1 MTDGTQNHFGA
12 WGLDLASLG
21 VLEEP
26 DFVDEATREQMRS
39 ALVGR
44 PGSLAVI
51 GLREMPD
58 LVSGLVA
65 GSATALVRQLV
76 AVSRSHQHP
85 LERLGLDRQ
94 GRLLILLPEMADL
107 EVDRRLSR
115 LGAQVAGTRFTVGEH
130 GVRGTPVIG
139 WTRFSDAA
147 DGRQLLEHALSAA
160 EAAAGHLDLLPVRW
174 VPEMSPGSA
183 RGSRDRTAG
192 KHRAPGWSS
201 AVRARIHEQLE
212 RAVLPSQIGLTFV
225 IGIVV
230 PFVLYELLGRA
241 GIDVSGWAY
250 WAVLASLLLTA
261 VTVWVEGFLALD
273 PDRPPAD
280 SSDRYPDASAIIA
293 AYLPNEAATIL
304 DTVAAFQ
311 RLDYPGDLQIIVA
324 YNTPHQLPVEAE
336 LREISRHDPRVL
348 PLRIKGSTSKAQ
360 NVNAALSHITGE
372 FVGMF
377 DADHQ
382 PAPHSFRQAWR
393 WLSNGYDVVQGHC
406 VIRNGAD
413 SLVARTVAVEFEAI
427 YAVSHPGRKAL
438 HGFGL
443 FGGSNGYW
451 RTDLLARIRMQG
463 SMLTEDI
470 DSTLRVLKAGGT
482 IASDPALV
490 SRELAPTTLS
500 ALWNQRTR
508 WAQGWFQVSR
518 RHLISSLRSPHLRGR
533 QKAGMAFLLGWREI
547 YPWLSLQMIPVLA
560 YRAVSHG
567 HNLNWLAPSLLLTT
581 LFTFSVGPA
590 QTLFAYLLAVPEL
603 RMHRRWFWTH
613 LLVSCV
619 IYTEWKNVIARVA
632 QIKELVGEQKWNIT
646 PRSRPT
652 TPHTVDSPATP
663 PRNVV
668 RAA

>member
-1 MTDGTQNHFGA
+1 MTEGTKDWFGA
-12 WGLDLASLG
+12 GVLDLASLG
-21 VLEEP
+21 ILDER
-26 DFVDEATREQMRS
+26 DFLDEAAREQARS

-44 PGSLAVI
+44 SGCLAVL
-51 GLREMPD
+51 GLREMPA

-65 GSATALVRQLV
+65 DSRAALVQQLV
-76 AVSRSHQHP
+76 AAWGAHQHP
-85 LERLGLDRQ
+85 LERLGMDRQ

-107 EVDRRLSR
+107 EVDQRLSR
-115 LGAQVAGTRFTVGEH
+115 LATQVAGTRFTVGDH
-130 GVRGTPVIG
+130 RVRGTPVIG
-139 WTRFSDAA
+139 WTRFRDATHVP
-147 DGRQLLEHALSAA
+147 QLLEHALSAA

-174 VPEMSPGSA
+174 VPEMSAGRASGRPL
-183 RGSRDRTAG
+183 DRTAG
-192 KHRAPGWSS
+192 KHRAPGRSS
-201 AVRARIHEQLE
+201 VGARIHAGLE
-212 RAVLPSQIGLTFV
+212 RAVLPSQVGLTFV
-225 IGIVV
+225 LGVV
-230 PFVLYELLGRA
+230 LPFVVYEVLGRA
-241 GIDVSGWAY
+241 GMDVSGWAY
-250 WAVLASLLLTA
+250 WVVLASLLLTSVA
-261 VTVWVEGFLALD
+261 VWVEGFLALD
-273 PDRPPAD
+273 PDRLPAEPD
-280 SSDRYPDASAIIA
+280 GPYPYPDASAVIA

-311 RLDYPGDLQIIVA
+311 RLDYPGDLQIVVA
-324 YNTPHQLPVEAE
+324 YNTPHRLTVEAE
-336 LREISRHDPRVL
+336 LREISRRDPRVL
-348 PLRIKGSTSKAQ
+348 PLRVKGSSSKAQ

-382 PAPHSFRQAWR
+382 PAPDSFRRAWR
-393 WLSNGYDVVQGHC
+393 WLANGYDVVQGHC

-413 SLVARTVAVEFEAI
+413 SIVARTVAVEFEAI

-470 DSTLRVLKAGGT
+470 DSTLRVLQAGGS

-490 SRELAPTTLS
+490 SRELAPTTFT

-518 RHLISSLRSPHLRGR
+518 RHLVSSLRSPHLGGR
-533 QKAGMAFLLGWREI
+533 QKAGLAFLLGWREI

-560 YRAVSHG
+560 YRAVSYG
-567 HNLNWLAPSLLLTT
+567 HHLNWLAPSLLLTT
-581 LFTFSVGPA
+581 VFTFSVGPA

-619 IYTEWKNVIARVA
+619 FYTEWKNVIARVA
-632 QIKELVGEQKWNIT
+632 QIKELVGEQKWTIT
-646 PRSRPT
+646 PRASPNS
-652 TPHTVDSPATP
+652 VASPATP
-663 PRNVV
+663 PRNAVP
-668 RAA
+668 AA